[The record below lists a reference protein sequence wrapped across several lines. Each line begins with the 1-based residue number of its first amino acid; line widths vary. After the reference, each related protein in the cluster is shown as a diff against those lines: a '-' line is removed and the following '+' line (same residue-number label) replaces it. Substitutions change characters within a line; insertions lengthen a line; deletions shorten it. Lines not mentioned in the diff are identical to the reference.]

1 MNTVNLHQTNSQ
13 THQNAP
19 QAQIS
24 TAAMADATQL
34 VKTLET
40 PYLRDL
46 RRLIDA
52 EIMSRAS
59 TERRDAIVKIQQ
71 IAANV
76 GIPLKELMSSASP
89 RKGANTGT
97 KRGPSEMKF
106 RNPDDESQQWSGR
119 GLAPK
124 WVKDWEA
131 KYGSRD
137 GLLIKATN

>member
-1 MNTVNLHQTNSQ
+1 MTTVNLHQP
-13 THQNAP
+13 HQNAP
-19 QAQIS
+19 QAQIGDS
-24 TAAMADATQL
+24 AMADATQL

-40 PYLRDL
+40 PYLREL
-46 RRLIDA
+46 RRLIDN

-71 IAANV
+71 IAQGLGV
-76 GIPLKELMSSASP
+76 SLQDLMSAASP
-89 RKGANTGT
+89 RKGAGT
-97 KRGPSEMKF
+97 KRGPSEMKY
-106 RNPDDESQQWSGR
+106 RSPDDESKQWSGR

-137 GLLIKATN
+137 GLLISKGSNA